1 MEKKTAHNEVIK
13 YYPKAKSIKVKNH
26 YEIINEGVVL
36 GKGKNSR
43 CAWVSANRN
52 IS

>member
-1 MEKKTAHNEVIK
+1 MEKKSIYTEVIK
-13 YYPKAKSIKVKNH
+13 YYPKAKAIKVKNH

-36 GKGKNSR
+36 GIGKNSK
-43 CAWVSANRN
+43 CAWRSANKN